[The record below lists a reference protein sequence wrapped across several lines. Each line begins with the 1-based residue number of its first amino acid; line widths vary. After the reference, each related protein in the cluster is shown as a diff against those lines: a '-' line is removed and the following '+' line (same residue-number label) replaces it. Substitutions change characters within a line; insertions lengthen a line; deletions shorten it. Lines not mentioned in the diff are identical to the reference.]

1 MLLSRT
7 RHLAKLRVKAFVFD
21 KGNFQELL
29 DVRRRH
35 KLEDSMGFRGQWDE
49 HRRFQIT
56 FLKERGLE
64 PQHDFLEIGC
74 GPLTGGI
81 PLIEYLE
88 PGKYVGVD
96 IRSSVLNVSWGEI
109 GLAGLSEKNPRLIC
123 SSSFGDEEL
132 GERQFDFVFS
142 FSVLYHLSDD
152 ILRDYFKN
160 VSLRL
165 KPGGSCIAQV
175 NTHLTSSTW
184 LEFPFLQRKVA
195 DYVTMAGKAGLSA
208 TSLGSIDELGFRLP
222 GDERLNEMMLF
233 QKC

>member
-109 GLAGLSEKNPRLIC
+109 GLAGLSEKNRRLIC

-152 ILRDYFKN
+152 ILRDYFRN
-160 VSLRL
+160 VISAPETGRFRASHKSTLISHLALGCKHPLKAAGGRPRDGQAARSIRAGRQFQGNSAARSLIL
-165 KPGGSCIAQV
+165 
-175 NTHLTSSTW
+175 
-184 LEFPFLQRKVA
+184 
-195 DYVTMAGKAGLSA
+195 
-208 TSLGSIDELGFRLP
+208 
-222 GDERLNEMMLF
+222 
-233 QKC
+233 